1 MQDAKQILII
11 DDDEDYANALK
22 VILENNGFRV
32 EHAPNIGDGRSALDR
47 EKPDLVIL
55 DVMMDKHTD
64 GFDLCRSLKED
75 EACRS
80 IPILMVTAV
89 TEKTGFKFSP
99 ATDGDYC
106 PADEYVKKPISVSEL
121 LSRVNRLRS
130 TSSAV
135 SMRTISVF
143 HCPASVHSTTR
154 RSGPSTVWI

>member
-32 EHAPNIGDGRSALDR
+32 EHAPNIGDGRTAIDR
-47 EKPDLVIL
+47 KRPDLVIL

-75 EACRS
+75 DACRS

-106 PADEYVKKPISVSEL
+106 PANEYVKKPISVSEL
-121 LSRVNRLRS
+121 LSRVNRLLSR
-130 TSSAV
+130 A
-135 SMRTISVF
+135 
-143 HCPASVHSTTR
+143 C
-154 RSGPSTVWI
+154 

>member
-1 MQDAKQILII
+1 MEGEKQILII

-22 VILENNGFRV
+22 VVLENHGFRV
-32 EHAPNIGDGRSALDR
+32 EHAPNIAEGRTAIDGR
-47 EKPDLVIL
+47 KPDLLIL

-75 EACRS
+75 DACRS

-106 PADEYVKKPISVSEL
+106 PADELVRKPVSVSEL
-121 LSRVNRLRS
+121 LSRVHKLLNRS
-130 TSSAV
+130 
-135 SMRTISVF
+135 
-143 HCPASVHSTTR
+143 C
-154 RSGPSTVWI
+154 